1 MIQQKAAW
9 GLRAPFAGGEF
20 FLRFALALLLCGAVG
35 LGVAESAAAIGFE
48 DGLQYHS
55 PETCTDLGGH
65 LQEVSGE
72 QICSG
77 IDESGTFCIVGSR
90 DVFPCRGLFK
100 HIGRCNGKY
109 NRPAENPFICG
120 PACLSRT
127 FACGSECISG
137 GIAPP
142 ARIPFAAPG
151 YSGHIFNATLT
162 TSGGMGQ
169 VRTSTDS
176 AATVLW
182 MGKTTAGKTT
192 AGIGI
197 RRSAPLVS
205 KQAVTLHASFSCAG
219 PEQNFGTVNFA
230 FTVTTLP
237 PVPIFRIVKEHMG
250 PNLLATL
257 TLAGLSDFHFADE
270 KLFDLHFF
278 LHGDGIVNFTGIF
291 PDTNLYTIIANVTSP
306 GGEFLGVFD
315 ATILITFAGPPN
327 AARVPSSC
335 RTPEYYTATRS
346 ANGCSWYGACNLDTQ
361 LAAAIADGD
370 MTTACSLITMG
381 ANVSHAPSGLASRPV
396 LHDSLRRW
404 DAEMVSILAYN
415 GADVNRRFMLGNV
428 ISNTPLH
435 ELAAHPVTST
445 LGRAV
450 EQIARALV
458 ENGADVN
465 AKNARGSTYLYLVAV
480 GGHAGGMRVVLQAGA
495 DPNLPIAEARVLTT
509 SLGVTYTHYS
519 AAEYALVRASDNN
532 HIAAVSVL
540 LEFKEQTNLNVDI
553 MEEARGL
560 GALHVAESMEV
571 VKLLL
576 DAGADP
582 NLESAPQSSGH
593 ASGLSPLDWMA
604 RQGTY
609 PEAAEYLHQRGGRC
623 LNPEDD
629 LDFCDW

>member
-1 MIQQKAAW
+1 MIQQKAAR
-9 GLRAPFAGGEF
+9 GLCAPFSGGEF

-35 LGVAESAAAIGFE
+35 LGVAESAAATGFE

-72 QICSG
+72 QVCSG
-77 IDESGTFCIVGSR
+77 IDKSGTFCIVGSR
-90 DVFPCRGLFK
+90 DAFPCRGMFK
-100 HIGRCNGKY
+100 HVGRCNGKY
-109 NRPAENPFICG
+109 NRPAENPFICAPVCG
-120 PACLSRT
+120 SGT

-162 TSGGMGQ
+162 MSAGKGQ
-169 VRTSTDS
+169 MWASADS
-176 AATVLW
+176 ALTIWPLGTATWV
-182 MGKTTAGKTT
+182 GFYP
-192 AGIGI
+192 
-197 RRSAPLVS
+197 SAPRVS
-205 KQAVTLHASFSCAG
+205 EQAVTLHAAFSCAG
-219 PEQNFGTVNFA
+219 AEQNFGAVDFA

-237 PVPIFRIVKEHMG
+237 PFPIFRVTREH
-250 PNLLATL
+250 LASVRLATL
-257 TLAGLSDFHFADE
+257 TLAGLSDFDFTPVSGI
-270 KLFDLHFF
+270 DLNSGFNIYINKR
-278 LHGDGIVNFTGIF
+278 GDVSSGGGT
-291 PDTNLYTIIANVTSP
+291 PETNLYTIIANATSP
-306 GGEFLGVFD
+306 GGEFLGVISV
-315 ATILITFAGPPN
+315 TVVITTAGPPN

-346 ANGCSWYGACNLDTQ
+346 ANGCAWYSACNLDTQ

-381 ANVSHAPSGLASRPV
+381 ANVGHTPSGLAPKPV
-396 LHDSLRRW
+396 LINAVQRW

-415 GADVNRRFMLGNV
+415 GADVNRRFVFREL

-495 DPNLPIAEARVLTT
+495 DPNLPIVEERLLVNEDEEI
-509 SLGVTYTHYS
+509 YTHRS

-560 GALHVAESMEV
+560 GALHVAESAEV

-576 DAGADP
+576 DAGANP

-609 PEAAEYLHQRGGRC
+609 PEAAEYLHQRGGIC